1 MSETSLKHKSLSPKN
16 VNVFV
21 VTCSTSKYEDRKLG
35 KSIEDLSGDII
46 ETLMKEAGH
55 EISERILISDNEAMI
70 KQIVRDASISS
81 NVDCVIITGGTGI
94 APKDVTVEAV
104 KQLLEKE
111 LPGFG
116 ELFRKISYDSIGSA
130 ALMSRALAGIIRGKA
145 IFCLPGSPDGVEKA
159 LKNLIIPEIGH
170 IVKHSR
176 E

>member
-1 MSETSLKHKSLSPKN
+1 MSETSLKHKSVAPKKL
-16 VNVFV
+16 NVFI
-21 VTCSTSKYEDRKLG
+21 VTCSTSKYEDRNLG
-35 KSIEDLSGDII
+35 KPIEDVSGDLI
-46 ETLMKEAGH
+46 ERLMKEAGH
-55 EISERILISDNEAMI
+55 QISKRTLISDSEAMI
-70 KQIVRDASISS
+70 KQTVRDATISS
-81 NVDCVIITGGTGI
+81 NIDSVIITGGTGI

-104 KQLLEKE
+104 KQLLDKE